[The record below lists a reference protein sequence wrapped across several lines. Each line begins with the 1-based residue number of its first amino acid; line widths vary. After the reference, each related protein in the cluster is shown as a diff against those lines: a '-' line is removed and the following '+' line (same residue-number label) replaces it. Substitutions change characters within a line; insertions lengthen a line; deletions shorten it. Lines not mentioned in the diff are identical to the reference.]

1 MPTNRR
7 TIFAWCLYD
16 FANSAFTTLVVTFIY
31 AAFFTKVIAPDE
43 VTGTWLWSRS
53 VSITAVTVGLL
64 SPLLGALADR
74 GGYRKRFLGFF
85 TLVAVVGACL
95 LYTAMPGQVFKAL
108 FWFTVGNIA
117 FEMGGVFYNAFL
129 PDVAPPDRIGRISGY
144 GWALGYVGGLTALG
158 LALVGFV
165 DTDTP
170 WFGLSKEAYQ
180 HIRATNLLV
189 AGWFAVFSLPLFL
202 WVGERPA
209 RPGASGAPL
218 SDSFRRLATT
228 LREIRR
234 YPDIVR
240 LLLARLFYADGLNTV
255 FAFGGIYAAGTF
267 GFTFEELL
275 FFGMVLN
282 VAAGL
287 GAFALGFVDDW
298 LGGKRTIQISLL
310 GFVAAT
316 ATALL
321 TGRRM
326 FFWGAGLLIGLC
338 GGPNQAASR
347 SLMGRF
353 VPADKRNE
361 FYGLFAFSGK
371 ATAFMGPFLL
381 GELTRFFGSQR
392 AGMAVVLVFFV
403 IGLALIQPGGRGA
416 GEAAGGGD
424 GDSAPEYR
432 KRGLDAVVHLQL
444 GEDAGYV
451 SPDRALADEHSS
463 GDLIVAE
470 SLGQELQDLQLP
482 PGEALYPVRLLPR
495 RIGVGLGGN
504 GREITSTGQLLVDP
518 YSAAMNRAHRLEQRL
533 RSHILQD
540 VATGPGLGR
549 VGDDVRVFVRRE
561 DHRPGFRVSLF
572 HLQEGLDSVPAGHRD
587 V

>member
-1 MPTNRR
+1 MPTSRR

-53 VSITAVTVGLL
+53 VSITAITVALL

-85 TLVAVVGACL
+85 TVVAVAGSCF
-95 LYTAMPGQVFKAL
+95 LYTAMPGEVVKAL
-108 FWFTVGNIA
+108 FWFTIANIA

-129 PDVAPPDRIGRISGY
+129 PDIAPPDRIGRISGY
-144 GWALGYVGGLTALG
+144 GWALGYVGGLSALG

-165 DTDTP
+165 DAEAP
-170 WFGLSKEAYQ
+170 WFGFEKEGYQ

-202 WVGERPA
+202 WVREPAARRPA
-209 RPGASGAPL
+209 AGASL
-218 SDSFRRLATT
+218 SDAFRRLADTV
-228 LREIRR
+228 REIRR

-275 FFGMVLN
+275 FFGLVLN
-282 VAAGL
+282 VAAGF
-287 GAFALGFVDDW
+287 GAFALGFVDDR

-310 GFVAAT
+310 GFIAAT
-316 ATALL
+316 VTALL
-321 TGRRM
+321 TGRRAL
-326 FFWGAGLLIGLC
+326 FWGAGLLIGLC

-353 VPADKRNE
+353 VPEDKRNE

-381 GELTRFFGSQR
+381 GELTRLFGSQR

-403 IGLALIQPGGRGA
+403 IGLALIQRVDEERG
-416 GEAAGGGD
+416 
-424 GDSAPEYR
+424 
-432 KRGLDAVVHLQL
+432 KQ
-444 GEDAGYV
+444 
-451 SPDRALADEHSS
+451 
-463 GDLIVAE
+463 
-470 SLGQELQDLQLP
+470 
-482 PGEALYPVRLLPR
+482 
-495 RIGVGLGGN
+495 
-504 GREITSTGQLLVDP
+504 REKG
-518 YSAAMNRAHRLEQRL
+518 
-533 RSHILQD
+533 
-540 VATGPGLGR
+540 
-549 VGDDVRVFVRRE
+549 
-561 DHRPGFRVSLF
+561 PGFRS
-572 HLQEGLDSVPAGHRD
+572 
-587 V
+587 